1 MPFEFSAFSLHEEYG
16 IDCREIKVKV
26 RYALGSQN
34 PCGATDDNGVE
45 VVFSGPKEILD
56 GRFTI
61 KCLEYLVRAGLR
73 IQRLRD
79 GLQDLL
85 DRICFVCRQAFDYD
99 WERRQGAAARYDWPT
114 TVSAHQL
121 LSIGR
126 KLLVTAHMQL

>member
-16 IDCREIKVKV
+16 IDHHEIKVKV

-34 PCGATDDNGVE
+34 PRRATDDNGVE
-45 VVFSGPKEILD
+45 VVFSRPKEILD

-73 IQRLRD
+73 IQRLHD

-99 WERRQGAAARYDWPT
+99 WERR
-114 TVSAHQL
+114 
-121 LSIGR
+121 
-126 KLLVTAHMQL
+126 